1 MILDQPWTGLSGR
14 IGVYA
19 GSGADVY
26 HGLEFCAVAAG
37 VGLDVS
43 VVASRTARSAVPD
56 GVWLS
61 AGGCRDVAADEQV
74 PADHFR
80 SRGVAAIVAPCFDP
94 GPDGARVARLA
105 AGVPAVAIEPLGT
118 GRRARLGRPALT
130 DAGAP
135 FAVLAAGGGAP
146 GADYAA
152 LAFDALRF
160 VISLARG
167 SLRGR
172 HIVVTAGGTR
182 EPLDPVRF
190 ITNRSSGL
198 MGHAVA
204 LAARDCGARV
214 TLISSARGLPA
225 LCGVDMVGFHD
236 VASLRSA
243 VLAAAEGADALV
255 MAAAVSDY
263 RPEAVSAQKI
273 KKSGTGLT
281 LELCAIPNFIPE
293 LPPGV
298 LRVGFAAETDP
309 DLAKA
314 AVKLSSRGFDML
326 CLNDVSRPGAGFEAD
341 TNALWILDRAGVRA
355 ETPLLPKTEI
365 ARIVMEHTAALLR
378 QKPAGG
384 RRTSLRFSERE
395 GS

>member
-1 MILDQPWTGLSGR
+1 MVLDQPWTGLSERMGL
-14 IGVYA
+14 YA

-26 HGLEFCAVAAG
+26 HGLELCAVAAG

-43 VVASRTARSAVPD
+43 VVSSIAARSAVPD
-56 GVWLS
+56 EVWLS

-80 SRGVAAIVAPCFDP
+80 SRGVTAIVAACFDP
-94 GPDGARVARLA
+94 VSDGARVTRLA
-105 AGVPAVAIEPLGT
+105 AGLPAVAIEPLGI
-118 GRRARLGRPALT
+118 GRRARPASPALT
-130 DAGAP
+130 DTGVP
-135 FAVLAAGGGAP
+135 FTVLAAAGGAP
-146 GADYAA
+146 GAEYAE

-160 VISLARG
+160 VISRARG

-172 HIVVTAGGTR
+172 RIVVTAGGTR

-204 LAARDCGARV
+204 LAARDCGASV
-214 TLISSARGLPA
+214 TLISSARGMPA
-225 LCGVDMVGFHD
+225 PCGVELVGFGD

-243 VLAAAEGADALV
+243 VLASTEEADALV

-273 KKSGTGLT
+273 KKSGEGLT
-281 LELCAIPNFIPE
+281 LQLRAVANFIPE
-293 LPPGV
+293 VPPGV
-298 LRVGFAAETDP
+298 LRVGFAAETDT

-314 AVKLSSRGFDML
+314 ALKLSSRGFDML
-326 CLNDVSRPGAGFEAD
+326 CLNDVSRPGAGFEVD

-355 ETPLLPKTEI
+355 ETPLLPKSEI
-365 ARIVMEHTAALLR
+365 AQIVMEHTAALLSAEAR
-378 QKPAGG
+378 
-384 RRTSLRFSERE
+384 
-395 GS
+395 